1 MRLAPRL
8 HLRRRLRL
16 LRRFAR
22 RTDGLAA
29 IEFAFILPVLLI
41 MLVGAAEI
49 GEAVSIY
56 RKVSITTR
64 TVADLATQYSTIH
77 DADMTT
83 ILGASS
89 KIVAPYPSGPL
100 IVTVS
105 QISIDASGNGHV
117 SWSNSLNGTP
127 RTAGSAVTVPSQM
140 ATVNTYLIY
149 GEVSYTYSPTF
160 GYNLPGSVTMN
171 NAIFMS
177 PRLVNSITRTS
188 P

>member
-1 MRLAPRL
+1 MRFAPRL
-8 HLRRRLRL
+8 HLRL

-22 RTDGLAA
+22 RTDGIAA
-29 IEFAFILPVLLI
+29 IEFAFILPFMLV

-56 RKVSITTR
+56 RKVTITTR
-64 TVADLATQYSTIH
+64 TVADLATQYSTIYNT
-77 DADMTT
+77 DMTT

-89 KIVAPYPSGPL
+89 KIVAPFPSGPL

-117 SWSNSLNGTP
+117 SWSDSLNGTA
-127 RTAGSAVTVPSQM
+127 RAVGSAVTVPAAM
-140 ATVNTYLIY
+140 ATANTYLIY

-160 GYNLPGSVTMN
+160 GYNLPGTVTMN
-171 NAIFMS
+171 NSIFMS
-177 PRLVNSITRTS
+177 PRLVNSVTRTNS
-188 P
+188 